1 MEKIKGKKTY
11 SMAAG
16 AIAVAVGTWLQDP
29 EMMPIASMINIII
42 TSLLAC
48 FLRIG
53 VKKAENASSV
63 AG

>member
-29 EMMPIASMINIII
+29 EMMPLASMINIII

>member
-1 MEKIKGKKTY
+1 MEKIKGNRTY

-29 EMMPIASMINIII
+29 EIMPIANMIQIVI
-42 TSLLAC
+42 TSLLAV
-48 FLRIG
+48 FLRVG

>member
-1 MEKIKGKKTY
+1 MMEKLSGKKTY

-16 AIAVAVGTWLQDP
+16 AIAVAVGSWLQDP
-29 EMMPIASMINIII
+29 EMMPMASMIQIVI

-53 VKKAENASSV
+53 VKSEAEKNAE
-63 AG
+63 

>member
-29 EMMPIASMINIII
+29 EIMPIANMIQIVI
-42 TSLLAC
+42 TSLLAV
-48 FLRIG
+48 FLRVG

>member
-29 EMMPIASMINIII
+29 EIMSMANVIQIVI

>member
-1 MEKIKGKKTY
+1 MEKIKGKRTY

-29 EMMPIASMINIII
+29 EIMPIANMIQIVI
-42 TSLLAC
+42 TSLLAV
-48 FLRIG
+48 FLRVG

>member
-29 EMMPIASMINIII
+29 EIMPLASMINIII

-53 VKKAENASSV
+53 VKKAENANSV

>member
-1 MEKIKGKKTY
+1 MEKIKGKRTY

-29 EMMPIASMINIII
+29 EMMPLASMINIII

-53 VKKAENASSV
+53 VKKAEEASSV